1 MATEAAAETV
11 SAEPVALDT
20 PFAWIAASAPPQSYL
35 VGSAVF
41 HYLGPAFAVL
51 LFARVE
57 PLGVA
62 WLRIVTAAGVFALWR
77 RPWRGFA
84 KLDAEG
90 RRTVIAMGAT
100 LAIMNCC
107 FYMSIARLPLGTVAA
122 IEFLPVIGLAAA
134 GARTLQNAAALVS
147 AIAGVYLLTH
157 IRIVG
162 QPAGVAFAFANAALF
177 AVYIVLAHR
186 IAQGRQISGI
196 DSLGAAMLLATIA
209 VTPIGGW
216 LAAPALLDPV
226 A

>member
-1 MATEAAAETV
+1 MRTETAVETV
-11 SAEPVALDT
+11 PAEPVGLNT
-20 PFAWIAASAPPQSYL
+20 RFTRIVASAPPQSYF
-35 VGSAVF
+35 VASAVF
-41 HYLGPAFAVL
+41 HYLSPAFAVL

-122 IEFLPVIGLAAA
+122 IEF
-134 GARTLQNAAALVS
+134 
-147 AIAGVYLLTH
+147 
-157 IRIVG
+157 
-162 QPAGVAFAFANAALF
+162 
-177 AVYIVLAHR
+177 
-186 IAQGRQISGI
+186 
-196 DSLGAAMLLATIA
+196 
-209 VTPIGGW
+209 
-216 LAAPALLDPV
+216 
-226 A
+226 